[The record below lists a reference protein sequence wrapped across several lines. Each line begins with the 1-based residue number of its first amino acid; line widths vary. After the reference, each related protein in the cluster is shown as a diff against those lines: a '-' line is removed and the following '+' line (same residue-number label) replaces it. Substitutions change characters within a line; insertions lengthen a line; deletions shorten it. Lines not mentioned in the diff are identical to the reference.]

1 MDAFRMV
8 HFPDYSD
15 TLVDQERAAAELGDW
30 AGRRGIKI
38 EFTRRAA
45 GIGSLERDVI
55 YVRFRAR

>member
-1 MDAFRMV
+1 MV
-8 HFPDYSD
+8 HFPELSD
-15 TLVDQERAAAELGDW
+15 TLADQEAAAVELGGW

-45 GIGSLERDVI
+45 RIGSLELDLI

>member
-1 MDAFRMV
+1 MV
-8 HFPDYSD
+8 HFPDHSD

-45 GIGSLERDVI
+45 RIGSLERDVI